1 MIKITKEKI
10 QGELA
15 VLALL
20 AFSTWLLWWQIS
32 PQTYNDFDRICKNFN
47 YDGCMRWYWQNLGFF
62 QVSTLVFL
70 GLFIISLIVLIYSVV
85 VYWRGRGK
93 K

>member
-10 QGELA
+10 QGEL
-15 VLALL
+15 VISMLL
-20 AFSTWLLWWQIS
+20 AFSTWLIWWQTS
-32 PQTYNDFDRICKNFN
+32 PQTFNDFDRICKNFS
-47 YDGCMRWYWQNLGFF
+47 YDACMRWYWQNLSFF
-62 QVSTLVFL
+62 QISTIIFFS
-70 GLFIISLIVLIYSVV
+70 LFIISLVVLIYSVV